1 MVDVFRP
8 TEVAIELLKSDQPRP
23 GGGDGGGRTLE
34 VQVSVGPLPVM
45 DVERR
50 DRQLHSAIDYAAPVR
65 RLVIVS
71 TQPPE
76 TPQSAVGEVE
86 ETYCY
91 GHPDTPTKLRCSRCD
106 RSICGRCAIP
116 ASVGQHC
123 PECVAE
129 ARKGQK
135 TVRSALRATAP
146 AVMTIIV
153 LNVVVFV
160 AQNLIPGLT
169 THFASFPIAIANGEW
184 WRLLTPMFLHSTG
197 FIFHILMNMYVLYIF
212 GPQVEEAFG
221 TARFVVMYLVAG
233 FFASAASYA
242 LGPCSVFGVGASG
255 AIFGVVGVLLIFLY
269 RRRSSQF
276 VAGYL
281 RQLLFFVGINAV
293 LGFAIANIDMWAHA
307 GGLLAGVMLGAGFD
321 RGGSPQRTRTAQ
333 IVTTLGVIGLG
344 LAFVAYRTATFAS
357 SCQPFG

>member
-1 MVDVFRP
+1 M
-8 TEVAIELLKSDQPRP
+8 
-23 GGGDGGGRTLE
+23 
-34 VQVSVGPLPVM
+34 
-45 DVERR
+45 
-50 DRQLHSAIDYAAPVR
+50 
-65 RLVIVS
+65 S

-76 TPQSAVGEVE
+76 TPQSVVGEVE
-86 ETYCY
+86 ETFCY

-106 RSICGRCAIP
+106 RPICGRCAIP

-129 ARKGQK
+129 ARKGQRSVK
-135 TVRSALRATAP
+135 SALRATAP

-153 LNVVVFV
+153 INVAVFI
-160 AQNLIPGLT
+160 AQNLVAGLT
-169 THFASFPIAIANGEW
+169 TDFASFPIAIANGEW
-184 WRLLTPMFLHSTG
+184 WRLLTPMFLHSTS

-212 GPQVEEAFG
+212 GPQVEQAFG

-255 AIFGVVGVLLIFLY
+255 AIFGVVGVLLIYLY

-281 RQLLFFVGINAV
+281 RQLLIFIGINAV

-321 RGGSPQRTRTAQ
+321 RGGSPQRARTMQ
-333 IVTTLGVIGLG
+333 LVTTLAVIGLG
-344 LAFVAYRTATFAS
+344 LAFAVYRTATFAS

>member
-1 MVDVFRP
+1 M
-8 TEVAIELLKSDQPRP
+8 E
-23 GGGDGGGRTLE
+23 
-34 VQVSVGPLPVM
+34 
-45 DVERR
+45 
-50 DRQLHSAIDYAAPVR
+50 
-65 RLVIVS
+65 
-71 TQPPE
+71 
-76 TPQSAVGEVE
+76 EVE

-106 RSICGRCAIP
+106 RPICGRCAIP

-129 ARKGQK
+129 ARKGQR
-135 TVRSALRATAP
+135 TVKSAMRATAP

-160 AQNLIPGLT
+160 AQNLIPDLT
-169 THFASFPIAIANGEW
+169 TRYASFPFAIAHGEW

-197 FIFHILMNMYVLYIF
+197 FIFHIVMNMYVLYIF
-212 GPQVEEAFG
+212 GPQVEQTFG
-221 TARFVVMYLVAG
+221 TVRFVVMYLVAG

-242 LGPCSVFGVGASG
+242 LGPCNVLGVGASG
-255 AIFGVVGVLLIFLY
+255 AIFGVVGILLVFLY

-281 RQLLFFVGINAV
+281 RQLLIFVGLNAV

-307 GGLLAGVMLGAGFD
+307 GGLAAGVMLGYGFD
-321 RGGSPQRTRTAQ
+321 RGGSPQRVRATQ
-333 IVTTLGVIGLG
+333 IVTTLIVIGLG
-344 LAFVAYRTATFAS
+344 LALVAYRTATFAS
-357 SCQPFG
+357 SC